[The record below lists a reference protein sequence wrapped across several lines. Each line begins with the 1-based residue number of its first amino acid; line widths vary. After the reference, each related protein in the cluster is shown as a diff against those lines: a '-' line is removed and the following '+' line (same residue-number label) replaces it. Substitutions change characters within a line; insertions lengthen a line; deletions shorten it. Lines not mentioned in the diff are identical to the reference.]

1 MKQSH
6 SILKEDV
13 KVDDFKCSQLTTD
26 CYFVHHEDG
35 KVDLARGGM
44 VAIFD
49 DYHDKKIKLSQIV
62 LAGGNR
68 NPKNSEPE
76 I

>member
-1 MKQSH
+1 VKQSH

-13 KVDDFKCSQLTTD
+13 KPEEIKSSNLTTD
-26 CYFVHHEDG
+26 CYYIYREDG
-35 KVDLARGGM
+35 KIDLGRGGM

-49 DYHDKKIKLSQIV
+49 DYYDKKIKLSRIE

>member
-6 SILKEDV
+6 SILKEDIQPEEI
-13 KVDDFKCSQLTTD
+13 KSSNLTTD
-26 CYFVHHEDG
+26 CYYIYREDG
-35 KVDLARGGM
+35 KIDLARGGM
-44 VAIFD
+44 VPIFD
-49 DYHDKKIKLSQIV
+49 DYHDKGIKLSQIK

-68 NPKNSEPE
+68 NPKNSAPE